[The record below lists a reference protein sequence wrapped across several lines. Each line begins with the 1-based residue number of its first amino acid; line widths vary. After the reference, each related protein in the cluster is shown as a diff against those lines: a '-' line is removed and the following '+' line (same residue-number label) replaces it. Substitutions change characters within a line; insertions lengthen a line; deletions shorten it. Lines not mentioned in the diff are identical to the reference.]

1 MYFSCKAFVVFLLN
15 KEKGCVHPLDAE
27 AGGMPSISKRKR
39 KKLLH
44 KLCCALHL
52 LMNPFL
58 A

>member
-1 MYFSCKAFVVFLLN
+1 VVFLLN